1 LKTIQLNQI
10 LTFFAGLG
18 IAAGAQAQSA
28 ANYPAKPVRIV
39 VPFAAGGNTDF
50 TARSIAAKLSENLGQ
65 QFLVDNRPG
74 GSTNIGSEFVVKAP
88 PDGYTILMG
97 GAANTINVAA
107 LAKVPFELQRDL
119 TPVVLVVKGANVL
132 TSHPTVPAKTLKELI
147 AVAKSRPGL
156 LNFATAGVASSNH
169 MAGELFKHMAAINI
183 NHVPYKGN
191 APALTDLLGGHI
203 ELMFS
208 GVPAIVPP
216 LRAGRIRA
224 LAIGSLKRF
233 AAIPDV
239 PTFDEQGLK
248 GFEASTWFAL
258 MAPAK
263 TPLGIIL
270 KLNYETDR
278 VLNSQDIRERF
289 MTQGLEPQGGTPE
302 HLAQWIGKEIDLYVR
317 LVKAANIPKL

>member
-1 LKTIQLNQI
+1 MLKNQI
-10 LTFFAGLG
+10 LIYTVLMG
-18 IAAGAQAQSA
+18 AGAPAAAQT
-28 ANYPAKPVRIV
+28 YPAKPVRII

-50 TARSIAAKLSENLGQ
+50 TARTIAAKLSENLGQ

-74 GSTNIGSEFVVKAP
+74 GSTNIGSEMVAKSP
-88 PDGYTILMG
+88 PDGHTILMG
-97 GAANTINVAA
+97 GAANAINVAV

-119 TPVVLVVKGANVL
+119 APVILNVKGANVL
-132 TSHPTVPAKTLKELI
+132 TAHPSVPAKTLKELI
-147 AVAKSRPGL
+147 AVAKARPGE
-156 LNFATAGVASSNH
+156 LNFATSGVASSNH
-169 MAGELFKHMAAINI
+169 MAGELFKHMAAVNI

-191 APALTDLLGGHI
+191 APALTDLVGGHI

-216 LRAGRIRA
+216 LKAGRIRA

-248 GFEASTWFAL
+248 GFEASTWFAF

-263 TPLGIIL
+263 TPRDIIV
-270 KLNYETDR
+270 KLNAETAKVLASKEIRDR
-278 VLNSQDIRERF
+278 YQAE
-289 MTQGLEPQGGTPE
+289 GLEPQGGSPE
-302 HLAQWIGKEIDLYVR
+302 DLAKWITKEIDLYVR
-317 LVKAANIPKL
+317 LAKAANIPKL